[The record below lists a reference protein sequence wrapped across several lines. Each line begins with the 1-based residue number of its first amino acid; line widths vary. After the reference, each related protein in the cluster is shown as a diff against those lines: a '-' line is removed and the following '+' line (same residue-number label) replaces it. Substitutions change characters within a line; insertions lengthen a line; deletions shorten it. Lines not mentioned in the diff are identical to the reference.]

1 MADVKPEDT
10 AEVLTVIHPSQ
21 LEGYDANWGKHD
33 TVIPERMLDQ
43 APSKTQAPAK
53 AKSKEGN

>member
-33 TVIPERMLDQ
+33 TVIPESLLPAQESKAQ
-43 APSKTQAPAK
+43 APK
-53 AKSKEGN
+53 AHKKEGN